1 MRPWIDLW
9 GDEGMGDF
17 AHSHE
22 VAEMADRGQTII
34 GSYAIA
40 GGEDGKR
47 RLDLLSDIMR
57 ETTLRLIDDAGLKR
71 GDRVL
76 DVGCGG
82 GHVALDMARI
92 VGSEGH
98 VLGIDFDPHVLEL
111 AREDARKAGVGTVEF
126 ETADAHRFD
135 GGPFSFIH
143 ARFLLSHVS
152 EPDRVF
158 DRLKAMLAPGGRIA
172 VEDIDMSGAY
182 CFPAD
187 AAQDRYQALYTEAVR
202 RGGGDANL
210 GRRLPA
216 VALAAGLH
224 ARWRVFQPVHASG
237 PEKRLTAVTMDMIR
251 GSLLRYGLADA
262 SEIDA
267 ITERLNAFADD
278 RSTLVALPRMVQVW
292 GAV

>member
-1 MRPWIDLW
+1 MS
-9 GDEGMGDF
+9 
-17 AHSHE
+17 A
-22 VAEMADRGQTII
+22 RGQTTV

-57 ETTLRLIDDAGLKR
+57 ETTLRLLEDAGLRR

-82 GHVALDMARI
+82 GHVALDMAQI
-92 VGSEGH
+92 VGSEGR

-126 ETADAHRFD
+126 ATADAHGFD

-152 EPDRVF
+152 EPERVF

-224 ARWRVFQPVHASG
+224 ARWRVFQPVHAAG

-267 ITERLNAFADD
+267 ITERLNAFAED
-278 RSTLVALPRMVQVW
+278 RSTLVALPRMAQVW
-292 GAV
+292 GAVSPTSRANRRGR

>member
-1 MRPWIDLW
+1 MASRSGAAP
-9 GDEGMGDF
+9 
-17 AHSHE
+17 HSY
-22 VAEMADRGQTII
+22 V
-34 GSYAIA
+34 IA

-57 ETTLRLIDDAGLKR
+57 ETTQRLLEDAGLKR

-82 GHVALDMARI
+82 GHVALDMAEI

-111 AREDARKAGVGTVEF
+111 AREDARKAGARTVEF
-126 ETADAHRFD
+126 ETADAHSFD

-152 EPDRVF
+152 EPEQVF
-158 DRLKAMLAPGGRIA
+158 GRLKAMLAPGGRIA

-216 VALAAGLH
+216 VALAAGLQ
-224 ARWRVFQPVHASG
+224 ARWRVYQPVHAAG
-237 PEKRLTAVTMDMIR
+237 REKRLTAVTMDMIR
-251 GSLLRYGLADA
+251 GSLLRYRLADA

-267 ITERLNAFADD
+267 ITERLDAFAEN

>member
-1 MRPWIDLW
+1 LASRSGAAP
-9 GDEGMGDF
+9 
-17 AHSHE
+17 H
-22 VAEMADRGQTII
+22 
-34 GSYAIA
+34 SYAIA

-57 ETTLRLIDDAGLKR
+57 ATTLRLLEDAGLRR

-82 GHVALDMARI
+82 GHVALDMAGI
-92 VGSEGH
+92 VGPEGR

-111 AREDARKAGVGTVEF
+111 AREDARKAGVRTVEF

-152 EPDRVF
+152 EPEQVF
-158 DRLKAMLAPGGRIA
+158 RRLKGMLAPGGRIA

-182 CFPAD
+182 CFPAEE
-187 AAQDRYQALYTEAVR
+187 AQDRFQALYTEAVQ

-216 VALAAGLH
+216 VALAAGLE
-224 ARWRVFQPVHASG
+224 ARWRVFQPVHAFG
-237 PEKRLTAVTMDMIR
+237 PEKRLTAVTMDMI
-251 GSLLRYGLADA
+251 GPSVMRYGLAQAAEVDR
-262 SEIDA
+262 
-267 ITERLNAFADD
+267 ITRRLEAFAAD
-278 RSTLVALPRMVQVW
+278 RATLVALPRMVQVW
-292 GAV
+292 AAA

>member
-1 MRPWIDLW
+1 MR
-9 GDEGMGDF
+9 DF

-57 ETTLRLIDDAGLKR
+57 ETTLRLLEDAGLRR

-82 GHVALDMARI
+82 GHVALDMAQI

-126 ETADAHRFD
+126 ATADAHGFD
-135 GGPFSFIH
+135 GGSFSFIH

-152 EPDRVF
+152 EPERVF

-187 AAQDRYQALYTEAVR
+187 GAQDRYQALYTEAVR

-224 ARWRVFQPVHASG
+224 GAQWRVFQPLYASG
-237 PEKRLTAVTMDMIR
+237 PHKHMTAVTMQLIG
-251 GSLLRYGLADA
+251 GSLLRYGLATEA
-262 SEIDA
+262 EID
-267 ITERLNAFADD
+267 
-278 RSTLVALPRMVQVW
+278 TLAQKL
-292 GAV
+292 

>member
-1 MRPWIDLW
+1 LVSRSGAAP
-9 GDEGMGDF
+9 
-17 AHSHE
+17 H
-22 VAEMADRGQTII
+22 
-34 GSYAIA
+34 SYAIA

-57 ETTLRLIDDAGLKR
+57 ATTLRLLEDAGLKR

-82 GHVALDMARI
+82 GHVALDMAEI
-92 VGSEGH
+92 VGPEGR

-111 AREDARKAGVGTVEF
+111 AREDAAKAGIRTVEF
-126 ETADAHRFD
+126 ATADAHRFE

-152 EPDRVF
+152 EPERVF
-158 DRLKAMLAPGGRIA
+158 GRLKAMLAPGGRIA

-187 AAQDRYQALYTEAVR
+187 AAQDRFQALYTEAVR
-202 RGGGDANL
+202 RGGGDADL

-216 VALAAGLH
+216 VALAAGLE
-224 ARWRVFQPVHASG
+224 ARWRVFQPVHAFG
-237 PEKRLTAVTMDMIR
+237 PEKRLTAVTMDMI
-251 GSLLRYGLADA
+251 GASVLRYGLAEAAEVD
-262 SEIDA
+262 S
-267 ITERLNAFADD
+267 ITQRLEAFAAD
-278 RSTLVALPRMVQVW
+278 RATLVALPRMVQVW
-292 GAV
+292 AAA

>member
-1 MRPWIDLW
+1 LASRSAAAP
-9 GDEGMGDF
+9 
-17 AHSHE
+17 H
-22 VAEMADRGQTII
+22 
-34 GSYAIA
+34 SYAIA

-57 ETTLRLIDDAGLKR
+57 ETTLRLLEDAGLRR

-82 GHVALDMARI
+82 GHVALDMAQI

-111 AREDARKAGVGTVEF
+111 AREDARKAGVGRVEF
-126 ETADAHRFD
+126 ATADAHGFD

-143 ARFLLSHVS
+143 ARVLLSHVS
-152 EPDRVF
+152 EPDAVF
-158 DRLKAMLAPGGRIA
+158 GRLKGMLAPGGRIA

-182 CFPAD
+182 CVPAD
-187 AAQDRYQALYTEAVR
+187 EAQDRFQTLYTEAVR
-202 RGGGDANL
+202 RGRGDANL

-216 VALAAGLH
+216 VALAAGLQ
-224 ARWRVFQPVHASG
+224 ARWRVFQLVHASG
-237 PEKRLTAVTMDMIR
+237 PEKRLTAVTMEMIR
-251 GSLLRYGLADA
+251 ASALRYGLADA
-262 SEIDA
+262 AEIDG
-267 ITERLNAFADD
+267 IVRRLDMFAED